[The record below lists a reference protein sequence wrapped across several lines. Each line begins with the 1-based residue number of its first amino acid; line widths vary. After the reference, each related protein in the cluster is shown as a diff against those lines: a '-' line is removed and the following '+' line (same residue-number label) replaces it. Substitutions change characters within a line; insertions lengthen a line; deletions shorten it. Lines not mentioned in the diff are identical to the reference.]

1 MVINILEFYFTKYYA
16 NIIQGDTMKLSEN
29 THLPKEK
36 IIKNGSYFT
45 PEKITKIAKSWIEPL
60 ITENSAIID
69 FGVGYGAFI
78 SNFLNSKA
86 KLIATDIDTSSIKFI
101 NNNFPQIK
109 TYQENSLLNI
119 NKSKYGLKNENIIII
134 GNPPY
139 NDITSYYKKGEK
151 GFMLTDKSV
160 KSRDLGISFLK
171 MYSLINPNFIC
182 VLHPLSYLIKKTNF
196 NSLGDFKKNYT
207 LVKGLI
213 FSSNLFSNINKSNIE
228 FPVTLGLYKKNDG
241 VAMDF
246 NYISSFKFD
255 ILEHKDKFIL
265 SNYKTIDGIVPKYP
279 NKNKLPGDLQFY
291 TMRDMNALKRNKTF
305 VNNLKNG
312 VSVYYFNLH
321 LYAWIDFL
329 KNNFKT
335 NQLFLYG
342 NLSPLYSPKIEEE
355 ETKKALI
362 YYIYNNNQI
371 VKNYIENNKTYNN
384 KILAY
389 YKINSYNG
397 NYDVLFQILKDF

>member
-228 FPVTLGLYKKNDG
+228 FPVTLGLYKKNDV

-246 NYISSFKFD
+246 NYISSYKFD
-255 ILEHKDKFIL
+255 I
-265 SNYKTIDGIVPKYP
+265 
-279 NKNKLPGDLQFY
+279 
-291 TMRDMNALKRNKTF
+291 
-305 VNNLKNG
+305 
-312 VSVYYFNLH
+312 
-321 LYAWIDFL
+321 
-329 KNNFKT
+329 
-335 NQLFLYG
+335 
-342 NLSPLYSPKIEEE
+342 
-355 ETKKALI
+355 
-362 YYIYNNNQI
+362 
-371 VKNYIENNKTYNN
+371 
-384 KILAY
+384 
-389 YKINSYNG
+389 
-397 NYDVLFQILKDF
+397 